1 MSYHKIPNDFW
12 YKHFLLNC
20 SDKVKLLT
28 IYLLTSPHRIS
39 EGLYRLPKNY
49 ICADLEWQP
58 EELAEAFTKL
68 LDLGF
73 IKYDPHHKI
82 ILIPEI
88 VAYQTPQNPNQ
99 EKSAVNK
106 LRPLIKSSLFK
117 EFVELNKSINSSFY
131 KRLCKEF
138 GESLAP
144 AQSPARSRTQSQ
156 TQNQTQSQEN
166 KEIADFF
173 EEYDNQNKTS
183 EKSSAAKE
191 NTVNSN
197 LVIFDEKNSV
207 VKDSKAVQLTE
218 LLIDRIL
225 DNNPRAQVPEKDPN
239 NAKFK
244 QWTKAIERLHRLGP
258 IGAKENDNKA
268 YSWNEIE
275 NIINFSQDNEFWSSN
290 ILSAQKLRKQIIK
303 LENQLKQ
310 TGKSKSSKKMDMLAE
325 LYVLNSEEA

>member
-1 MSYHKIPNDFW
+1 MPYNKIPNDFW
-12 YKHFLLNC
+12 YQDFLLNC
-20 SDKVKLLT
+20 SDKVKLLA

-58 EELAEAFTKL
+58 EGLAKAFAKL
-68 LDLGF
+68 LSLGF

-106 LRPLIKSSLFK
+106 LKPLIKSPLFK

-131 KRLCKEF
+131 KRLCREF
-138 GESLAP
+138 GKSLALTR
-144 AQSPARSRTQSQ
+144 SPAPA
-156 TQNQTQSQEN
+156 QTQSQNQSQSQKTE
-166 KEIADFF
+166 KIADFL
-173 EEYDNQNKTS
+173 EEYDNQNESS
-183 EKSSAAKE
+183 EKSSADKD

-197 LVIFDEKNSV
+197 IVLFDESNSV

-218 LLIDRIL
+218 HLIDRIL
-225 DNNPRAQVPEKDPN
+225 DNNPRAQVPAKDPN

-244 QWTKAIERLHRLGP
+244 QWTK
-258 IGAKENDNKA
+258 
-268 YSWNEIE
+268 
-275 NIINFSQDNEFWSSN
+275 
-290 ILSAQKLRKQIIK
+290 
-303 LENQLKQ
+303 
-310 TGKSKSSKKMDMLAE
+310 
-325 LYVLNSEEA
+325 